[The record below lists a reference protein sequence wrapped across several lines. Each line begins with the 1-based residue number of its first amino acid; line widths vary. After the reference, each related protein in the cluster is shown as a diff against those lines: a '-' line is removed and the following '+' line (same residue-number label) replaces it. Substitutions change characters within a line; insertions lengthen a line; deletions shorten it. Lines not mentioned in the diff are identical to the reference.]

1 MDDADYSIIE
11 QQAELD
17 RMIAAARGEIKPGK
31 AGECE
36 LCGEHSMRL
45 IDAAC
50 AYCRDRYKLK

>member
-11 QQAELD
+11 QQDELD
-17 RMIAAARGEIKPGK
+17 RMIAAARGEIETGK

-45 IDAAC
+45 IDAVC
-50 AYCRDRYKLK
+50 APC